1 MSARALVA
9 MTTGMHSA
17 LVFEPILTSREKREL
32 HHELFRDRTLVGLD
46 LSGADLRGARFE
58 GTVLTTCNLAG
69 ADLRGAKFILCDLRS
84 VDLTN
89 VNLGDNDFRGT
100 MLTDIMGISDDERG
114 LIQVSGGSFQH
125 AGASLR

>member
-1 MSARALVA
+1 MN
-9 MTTGMHSA
+9 TGMHAA
-17 LVFEPILTSREKREL
+17 LTFEPILTSSEKRDL

-46 LSGADLRGARFE
+46 LSGADLRGTRFE
-58 GTVLTTCNLAG
+58 GTVLATCNLAG
-69 ADLRGAKFILCDLRS
+69 ADLRGAQFILCDLRS

-100 MLTDIMGISDDERG
+100 MLMDIMGLSDGDRG
-114 LIQVSGGSFQH
+114 LIEGSGGSFQH